1 MVDFSQCSEVCLNF
15 VENFPEEL
23 DFSHCLEVSFLGAN
37 LSRVKK
43 LVFGECTD
51 VSFQDAK
58 GLPEQVDFSSCREV
72 NLKRAKLAKVQQI
85 TFRSREQMKRSNL
98 ELPANWKGKLIIA
111 DEQTSDGAIGM
122 SVLAMAKTKD
132 GR

>member
-1 MVDFSQCSEVCLNF
+1 MNF
-15 VENFPEEL
+15 VENFPEKL
-23 DFSHCLEVSFLGAN
+23 DFSQCLEVDLRGAY
-37 LSRVKK
+37 LALVQK
-43 LVFGECTD
+43 LVFGECTN
-51 VSFQDAK
+51 VNLK
-58 GLPEQVDFSSCREV
+58 NTEGLPKQIDFSSCREV
-72 NLKRAKLAKVQQI
+72 NLKRAKLGKVQQI

-111 DEQTSDGAIGM
+111 DEQTSDGATGM